1 MPENFSPERYRRP
14 PEDGPEK
21 YAPPHRRASEKRD
34 DDVEN
39 VVKLLAMQQPE
50 ASTELASVTEN
61 LDVMIRRIAT
71 DSMAEIGRVIREL
84 ENVRDML
91 RNEGARVSREVSGYA
106 NLNQGATA
114 AMRVIAASLKQWKER
129 PIQNKEAID

>member
-1 MPENFSPERYRRP
+1 MAENFSPERYRRP

-21 YAPPHRRASEKRD
+21 YAPPHRRSEKRD

-50 ASTELASVTEN
+50 ASTELASITEN
-61 LDVMIRRIAT
+61 LDVMVRRVAT
-71 DSMAEIGRVIREL
+71 DSMAEISRVIREL

-114 AMRVIAASLKQWKER
+114 AMRVIAESLKQWKER
-129 PIQNKEAID
+129 PIQN

>member
-1 MPENFSPERYRRP
+1 MAENFSPERYRRP

-21 YAPPHRRASEKRD
+21 YAPPHRRVLEKRD

-50 ASTELASVTEN
+50 TSTELASITEN
-61 LDVMIRRIAT
+61 LDVMVRRVAT
-71 DSMAEIGRVIREL
+71 DSMAEISRVIREL

-114 AMRVIAASLKQWKER
+114 AMRVIAESLKQWKER
-129 PIQNKEAID
+129 PIQNKEAAD